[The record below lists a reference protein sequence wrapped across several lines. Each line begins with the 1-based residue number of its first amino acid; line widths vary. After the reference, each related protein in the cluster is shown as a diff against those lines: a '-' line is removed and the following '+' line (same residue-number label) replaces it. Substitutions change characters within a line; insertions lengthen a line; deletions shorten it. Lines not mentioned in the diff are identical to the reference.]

1 MARFFTY
8 LKYRYFNYLYIY
20 YHKISITY
28 YYPYIIRFNITRLR
42 IFMEIQSFMNT
53 IKYRYTFTKNLS
65 IMKMKCTLH
74 WKIRAFTNIFCSHRI

>member
-20 YHKISITY
+20 YHKISIIY

-53 IKYRYTFTKNLS
+53 IKYRYTRLQKICLQ
-65 IMKMKCTLH
+65 MKMKC
-74 WKIRAFTNIFCSHRI
+74 RD